1 MGKCSK
7 GAKCSYSHV
16 LKDFPCKYYIA
27 TGNCDNHTRCKFAH
41 KKLSKD
47 EMFKFL
53 KDNKKYIIEL
63 RTKGVKTRIEK
74 FIDNFLANENRKERF
89 LNNNSTNGGNDSPQY
104 NSANYKFKQGFN
116 NSINNSINNHNKIS
130 HGLNQHNNGHHFGN
144 NNIIMNYQ
152 MLNNA
157 VITGA
162 IQLMNNIYFNP
173 YNSIYAQQHQHPNQN
188 NHLQMNL
195 IHNVLPNIAKVNNS
209 YVESQQQQQ
218 QQQQEQQEVSSN
230 NNSNSKS
237 GAPSYES
244 PLLSE
249 DNNNNNTN
257 SNNNSSN
264 SNKDEQVILNPKKE
278 NINHR
283 DPRLKNAKQQQ

>member
-89 LNNNSTNGGNDSPQY
+89 FNNNNNTGNESPQY

-116 NSINNSINNHNKIS
+116 NSINNVISNNKVHN
-130 HGLNQHNNGHHFGN
+130 GLNQHNNGHHFGN

-209 YVESQQQQQ
+209 YVESQPQQQQ

-264 SNKDEQVILNPKKE
+264 SNKDEQVIPNPKKE